1 MKYVKRKEKNIEI
14 VPILLPRKL
23 KVFKVTG
30 DNKVIFYYNRD
41 IPVEI
46 QSPNMRAVNNEF

>member
-46 QSPNMRAVNNEF
+46 